1 MNELKDRLV
10 NLVVNEDISSIELMC
25 RELELDDDK
34 TRSMLEEL
42 CQEGRINGYI
52 TEDGRRFFRRD
63 IEVSPLPTIHQEGSM
78 TNLGT
83 YDSRPGK
90 VTAIIGLIL
99 VIIGYSMLWIMGSVL
114 SLENV
119 ASAILLVGLAFLL
132 GGCYWIG
139 SHKTPI

>member
-63 IEVSPLPTIHQEGSM
+63 IEVSPLPTIHQEESM